1 MSVANRPAGAAA
13 RQVMTLVTGTGLA
26 QLIPLAVSPLLT
38 RLYTPQ
44 DFGVFALFA
53 SLVAVLA
60 VLGSARYELA
70 VMLPKDDADALALVA
85 LAMAIVM
92 ATSAV
97 VLAVVLAA
105 VLLFHTDL
113 ARWFD
118 NPAVGPW
125 LFLLPLSML
134 LSGLVNTLT
143 VWANRSSTYRQISI
157 SRVLQSASAAAVAVA
172 LGWGLSPRN
181 EVGVGLVLGAVVG
194 QALAAAALA
203 WPFWRRWGTR
213 LRDVKWGPMLAQAL
227 RFREFPAIN
236 MPHALLDALQ
246 GSGVVA
252 LIAAL
257 FGPSL
262 LGFHALAQRVVRTPM
277 ATLGS
282 AVAQVFQKRAADTLH
297 AGGNTRRLV
306 DAVLRRLGM
315 VAVAVLPLL
324 WFAPELFAFVF
335 GAAWRE
341 AGVYAQLL
349 TPWLLLNFMLSPL
362 SQLPLLLGRQARAL
376 AYGVAYQLAMVL
388 PLAVAWLMT
397 LSLRQA
403 LLLQSVAASLVL
415 VAYGGWLYGLS
426 KSTSRH
432 AAA

>member
-1 MSVANRPAGAAA
+1 MSVADRPAGAAA
-13 RQVMTLVTGTGLA
+13 RQVMTLVAGTGLA

-44 DFGVFALFA
+44 DFGVFALYA
-53 SLVAVLA
+53 SLLAVLA

-70 VMLPKDDADALALVA
+70 LMLPKDDTDALALVA
-85 LAMAIVM
+85 LAMAIVL
-92 ATSAV
+92 AASA
-97 VLAVVLAA
+97 AVLAA
-105 VLLFHTDL
+105 VLLFQADL
-113 ARWFD
+113 ARWLD
-118 NPAVGPW
+118 SPAVGPW
-125 LFLLPLSML
+125 LFLVPVSML
-134 LSGLVNTLT
+134 LTGLVNTLT
-143 VWANRSSTYRQISI
+143 VWANRTSRYRQISI

-172 LGWGLSPRN
+172 LGWGLSRGSQA
-181 EVGVGLVLGAVVG
+181 GVGLVLGAVAG
-194 QALAAAALA
+194 QALAAASLA
-203 WPFWRRWGTR
+203 WPFWRRWGAR
-213 LRDVKWGPMLAQAL
+213 LQGVGWQPMRAQAL

-246 GSGVVA
+246 GSAVVA

-257 FGPSL
+257 FGPTL

-282 AVAQVFQKRAADTLH
+282 AVAQVFQKRAADALH
-297 AGGNTRRLV
+297 AGGDTRRLV
-306 DAVLRRLGM
+306 DAVLRRLVA

-341 AGVYAQLL
+341 AGVYAQIL

-362 SQLPLLLGRQARAL
+362 SQLPLLLGRQAGAL
-376 AYGVAYQLAMVL
+376 AYGVAYQLAMVA

-403 LLLQSVAASLVL
+403 LLLQSVAASVVL
-415 VAYGGWLYGLS
+415 VAYGGWLYRLS
-426 KSTSRH
+426 KSTARH
-432 AAA
+432 APA

>member
-1 MSVANRPAGAAA
+1 MSVADRPAGAAA
-13 RQVMTLVTGTGLA
+13 RQVMTLVAGTGLA

-44 DFGVFALFA
+44 DFGVFALYA
-53 SLVAVLA
+53 SLLAVLA

-70 VMLPKDDADALALVA
+70 LMLPKDDTDALALVA
-85 LAMAIVM
+85 LAMAIVL
-92 ATSAV
+92 ATSA
-97 VLAVVLAA
+97 AVLAA
-105 VLLFHTDL
+105 VLLFQAGL
-113 ARWFD
+113 ARWLD
-118 NPAVGPW
+118 SPALGPW
-125 LFLLPLSML
+125 LFLVPVSML
-134 LSGLVNTLT
+134 LTGLVNTLT
-143 VWANRSSTYRQISI
+143 VWANRTSRYRQISI

-172 LGWGLSPRN
+172 LGWGLSRGSQA
-181 EVGVGLVLGAVVG
+181 GVGLVLGAVAG
-194 QALAAAALA
+194 QALAAASLA
-203 WPFWRRWGTR
+203 WPFWRRWGAR
-213 LRDVKWGPMLAQAL
+213 LQGVGWQPMRAQAL

-246 GSGVVA
+246 GSAVVA

-257 FGPSL
+257 FGPTL

-282 AVAQVFQKRAADTLH
+282 AVAQVFQKRAADALH
-297 AGGNTRRLV
+297 AGGDTRRLV
-306 DAVLRRLGM
+306 DAVLRRLVA

-341 AGVYAQLL
+341 AGVYAQIL

-362 SQLPLLLGRQARAL
+362 SQLPLLLGRQAGAL
-376 AYGVAYQLAMVL
+376 AYGVAYQLAMVA

-403 LLLQSVAASLVL
+403 LLLQSVAASVVL
-415 VAYGGWLYGLS
+415 VAYGGWLYRLS
-426 KSTSRH
+426 KSTARH
-432 AAA
+432 APA

>member
-1 MSVANRPAGAAA
+1 MSVADRPAGAAA

-44 DFGVFALFA
+44 DFGVFALYA
-53 SLVAVLA
+53 SLLAVLA

-70 VMLPKDDADALALVA
+70 LMLPKDDTDALALVA
-85 LAMAIVM
+85 LAMAIVL
-92 ATSAV
+92 ATSA
-97 VLAVVLAA
+97 AVLAA
-105 VLLFHTDL
+105 VLLFQAGL
-113 ARWFD
+113 ARWLD
-118 NPAVGPW
+118 SPALGPW
-125 LFLLPLSML
+125 LFLVPVSML
-134 LSGLVNTLT
+134 LTGLVNTLT
-143 VWANRSSTYRQISI
+143 VWANRTSRYRQISI

-172 LGWGLSPRN
+172 LGWGLSRGSQA
-181 EVGVGLVLGAVVG
+181 GVGLVLGAVVG
-194 QALAAAALA
+194 QALAGASLA
-203 WPFWRRWGTR
+203 WPFWRRWGAR
-213 LRDVKWGPMLAQAL
+213 LQGVGWQPMRAQAL

-246 GSGVVA
+246 GSAVVA

-257 FGPSL
+257 FGPTL

-282 AVAQVFQKRAADTLH
+282 AVAQVFQKRAADALH
-297 AGGNTRRLV
+297 AGGDTRRLV
-306 DAVLRRLGM
+306 DAVLRRLGA

-341 AGVYAQLL
+341 AGVYAQIL

-362 SQLPLLLGRQARAL
+362 SQLPLLLGRQACAL
-376 AYGVAYQLAMVL
+376 AYGVAYQLAMVA

-403 LLLQSVAASLVL
+403 LLLQSVAASVVL
-415 VAYGGWLYGLS
+415 VAYGGWLYRLS

-432 AAA
+432 ASA

>member
-38 RLYTPQ
+38 RLYTPH
-44 DFGVFALFA
+44 DFGVFALYA

-70 VMLPKDDADALALVA
+70 LMLPRDDTDALALVA
-85 LAMAIVM
+85 LAMAIVL
-92 ATSAV
+92 ATS
-97 VLAVVLAA
+97 AVVLAA
-105 VLLFHTDL
+105 VLLFQADL
-113 ARWFD
+113 ARWLD
-118 NPAVGPW
+118 SPAVGPW
-125 LFLLPLSML
+125 LFLVPVSML
-134 LSGLVNTLT
+134 LTGLVNTLT
-143 VWANRSSTYRQISI
+143 VWANRSSNYRQISI

-172 LGWGLSPRN
+172 LGWGLSGGSQA
-181 EVGVGLVLGAVVG
+181 GVGLVLGAVVG
-194 QALAAAALA
+194 QALAAASLA
-203 WPFWRRWGTR
+203 WPFWRRWGAR
-213 LRDVKWGPMLAQAL
+213 LQGVGWQPMRAQAL
-227 RFREFPAIN
+227 RFREFPAVN

-257 FGPSL
+257 FGPTL

-282 AVAQVFQKRAADTLH
+282 AVAQVFQKRAADALH
-297 AGGNTRRLV
+297 AGGDTRRLV
-306 DAVLRRLGM
+306 DAVLRRLGA

-341 AGVYAQLL
+341 AGVYAQIL

-376 AYGVAYQLAMVL
+376 AYGVAYQLAMVA

-403 LLLQSVAASLVL
+403 LLLQSVAASVVL
-415 VAYGGWLYGLS
+415 VAYGGWLYRLS
-426 KSTSRH
+426 KSTARH
-432 AAA
+432 APA

>member
-1 MSVANRPAGAAA
+1 MSVADRPAGAAA

-44 DFGVFALFA
+44 DFGVFALYA
-53 SLVAVLA
+53 GLLAVLA

-70 VMLPKDDADALALVA
+70 LMLPKDDTDALPLVA
-85 LAMAIVM
+85 LAMAIVL
-92 ATSAV
+92 AAS
-97 VLAVVLAA
+97 AVVLAA
-105 VLLFHTDL
+105 VLLFQADL
-113 ARWFD
+113 ARWLD
-118 NPAVGPW
+118 SPALGPW
-125 LFLLPLSML
+125 LLLVPVSML
-134 LSGLVNTLT
+134 LTGLVNTLT
-143 VWANRSSTYRQISI
+143 VWANRSSSYRQISI

-172 LGWGLSPRN
+172 LGWGLSRGSQA
-181 EVGVGLVLGAVVG
+181 GVGLVLGAVAG
-194 QALAAAALA
+194 QALAAASLA
-203 WPFWRRWGTR
+203 WPFWRRWGAR
-213 LRDVKWGPMLAQAL
+213 LQGVGWAPMRAQAL

-257 FGPSL
+257 FGPTL

-282 AVAQVFQKRAADTLH
+282 AVAQVFQKRAADALH
-297 AGGNTRRLV
+297 AGGDTRRLV
-306 DAVLRRLGM
+306 DAVLRRLVA

-341 AGVYAQLL
+341 AGVYAQIL

-376 AYGVAYQLAMVL
+376 AYGVAYQLAMVG
-388 PLAVAWLMT
+388 PLAVAWLMA

-403 LLLQSVAASLVL
+403 LLLQSVAASVVL
-415 VAYGGWLYGLS
+415 VAYGGWLYRLS
-426 KSTSRH
+426 KSTARH
-432 AAA
+432 APA

>member
-1 MSVANRPAGAAA
+1 MSVADRPAGAAA

-44 DFGVFALFA
+44 DFGVFALYA
-53 SLVAVLA
+53 GLLAVLA

-70 VMLPKDDADALALVA
+70 LMLPKDDTDALPLVA
-85 LAMAIVM
+85 LAMAIVL
-92 ATSAV
+92 AAS
-97 VLAVVLAA
+97 AVVLAA
-105 VLLFHTDL
+105 VLLFQADL
-113 ARWFD
+113 ARWLD
-118 NPAVGPW
+118 SPALGPW
-125 LFLLPLSML
+125 LLLVPVSML
-134 LSGLVNTLT
+134 LTGLVNTLT
-143 VWANRSSTYRQISI
+143 VWANRSSSYRQISI

-172 LGWGLSPRN
+172 LGWGLSRGSQA
-181 EVGVGLVLGAVVG
+181 GVGLVLGAVAG
-194 QALAAAALA
+194 QALAAASLA
-203 WPFWRRWGTR
+203 WPFWRRWGAR
-213 LRDVKWGPMLAQAL
+213 LQGVGWAPMRAQAL

-257 FGPSL
+257 FGPTL

-282 AVAQVFQKRAADTLH
+282 AVAQVFQKRAADALH

-306 DAVLRRLGM
+306 DAVLRRLGA

-341 AGVYAQLL
+341 AGVYAQIL

-376 AYGVAYQLAMVL
+376 AYGVAYQLAMVG
-388 PLAVAWLMT
+388 PLAVAWLMA

-403 LLLQSVAASLVL
+403 LLLQSVAASVVL
-415 VAYGGWLYGLS
+415 VAYGGWLYRLS
-426 KSTSRH
+426 KSTARH
-432 AAA
+432 APA

>member
-38 RLYTPQ
+38 RLYTPH
-44 DFGVFALFA
+44 DFGVFALYA

-70 VMLPKDDADALALVA
+70 LMLPKDDTDALALVA
-85 LAMAIVM
+85 LAMAIVL
-92 ATSAV
+92 AAS
-97 VLAVVLAA
+97 AVVLAA
-105 VLLFHTDL
+105 VLLFQADL
-113 ARWFD
+113 ARWLD
-118 NPAVGPW
+118 SPAVAPW
-125 LFLLPLSML
+125 LLLVPVSML
-134 LSGLVNTLT
+134 LTGLVNTLT
-143 VWANRSSTYRQISI
+143 VWANRTSSYRQISI

-172 LGWGLSPRN
+172 LGWGLSRGS
-181 EVGVGLVLGAVVG
+181 EAGVGLVLGAVVG
-194 QALAAAALA
+194 QALAGASLA
-203 WPFWRRWGTR
+203 WPFWRRWGAR
-213 LRDVKWGPMLAQAL
+213 LQGVGWQPMRAQAL

-246 GSGVVA
+246 GSAVVA

-257 FGPSL
+257 FGPTL

-282 AVAQVFQKRAADTLH
+282 AVAQVFQKRAADALH
-297 AGGNTRRLV
+297 AGGDTRRLV
-306 DAVLRRLGM
+306 DAVLRRLGAA
-315 VAVAVLPLL
+315 AVAVLPLL

-341 AGVYAQLL
+341 AGVYAQIL

-376 AYGVAYQLAMVL
+376 AYGVAYQLAMVG
-388 PLAVAWLMT
+388 PLAVAWLMA

-403 LLLQSVAASLVL
+403 LLLQSVAASVVL
-415 VAYGGWLYGLS
+415 VAYGGWLYRLS
-426 KSTSRH
+426 KSTARH
-432 AAA
+432 APA

>member
-1 MSVANRPAGAAA
+1 MSVADRPAGAAA

-44 DFGVFALFA
+44 DFGVFALYA
-53 SLVAVLA
+53 SLLAVLA

-70 VMLPKDDADALALVA
+70 LMLPKDDTDALALVA
-85 LAMAIVM
+85 LAMAIVL
-92 ATSAV
+92 ATSA
-97 VLAVVLAA
+97 AVLAA
-105 VLLFHTDL
+105 VLLFQAGL
-113 ARWFD
+113 ARWLD
-118 NPAVGPW
+118 SPALGPW
-125 LFLLPLSML
+125 LFLVPVSML
-134 LSGLVNTLT
+134 LTGLVNTLT
-143 VWANRSSTYRQISI
+143 VWANRTSRYRQISI

-172 LGWGLSPRN
+172 LGWGLSRGSQA
-181 EVGVGLVLGAVVG
+181 GVGLVLGAVAG
-194 QALAAAALA
+194 QALAAASLA
-203 WPFWRRWGTR
+203 WPFWRRWGAR
-213 LRDVKWGPMLAQAL
+213 LQGVGWQPMRAQAL

-246 GSGVVA
+246 GSAVVA

-257 FGPSL
+257 FGPTL

-282 AVAQVFQKRAADTLH
+282 AVAQVFQKRAADALH
-297 AGGNTRRLV
+297 AGGDTRRLV
-306 DAVLRRLGM
+306 DAVLRRLVA

-341 AGVYAQLL
+341 AGVYAQIL

-362 SQLPLLLGRQARAL
+362 SQLPLLLGRQAGAL
-376 AYGVAYQLAMVL
+376 AYGVAYQLAMVA

-403 LLLQSVAASLVL
+403 LLLQSVAASVVL
-415 VAYGGWLYGLS
+415 VAYGGWLYRLS
-426 KSTSRH
+426 KSTARH
-432 AAA
+432 APA

>member
-1 MSVANRPAGAAA
+1 MSVADRPAGAAA

-44 DFGVFALFA
+44 DFGVFALYA
-53 SLVAVLA
+53 SLLAVLA

-70 VMLPKDDADALALVA
+70 LMLPKDDTDALALVA
-85 LAMAIVM
+85 LAMAIVL
-92 ATSAV
+92 ATSA
-97 VLAVVLAA
+97 AVLAA
-105 VLLFHTDL
+105 VLLFQAGL
-113 ARWFD
+113 ARWLD
-118 NPAVGPW
+118 SPALGPW
-125 LFLLPLSML
+125 LFLVPVSML
-134 LSGLVNTLT
+134 LTGLVNTLT
-143 VWANRSSTYRQISI
+143 VWANRTSRYRQISI

-172 LGWGLSPRN
+172 LGWGLSRGSQA
-181 EVGVGLVLGAVVG
+181 GVGLVLGAVVG
-194 QALAAAALA
+194 QALAAASLA
-203 WPFWRRWGTR
+203 WPFWRRWGAR
-213 LRDVKWGPMLAQAL
+213 LQGVGWQPMRAQAL

-246 GSGVVA
+246 GSAVVA

-257 FGPSL
+257 FGPTL

-282 AVAQVFQKRAADTLH
+282 AVAQVFQKRAADALH
-297 AGGNTRRLV
+297 AGGDTRRLV
-306 DAVLRRLGM
+306 DAVLRRLVA

-341 AGVYAQLL
+341 AGVYAQIL

-362 SQLPLLLGRQARAL
+362 SQLPLLLGRQAGAL
-376 AYGVAYQLAMVL
+376 AYGVAYQLAMVA

-403 LLLQSVAASLVL
+403 LLLQSVAASVVL
-415 VAYGGWLYGLS
+415 VAYGGWLYRLS
-426 KSTSRH
+426 KSTARH
-432 AAA
+432 APA

>member
-38 RLYTPQ
+38 RLYTPH
-44 DFGVFALFA
+44 DFGVFALYA
-53 SLVAVLA
+53 SLLAVLA

-70 VMLPKDDADALALVA
+70 LMLPKDDTDALALVA
-85 LAMAIVM
+85 LAMAIVL
-92 ATSAV
+92 ATS
-97 VLAVVLAA
+97 AVVLAA
-105 VLLFHTDL
+105 VLLFQADL
-113 ARWFD
+113 ARWLD
-118 NPAVGPW
+118 SPAVGPW
-125 LFLLPLSML
+125 LFLVPVSML
-134 LSGLVNTLT
+134 LTGLVNTLT
-143 VWANRSSTYRQISI
+143 VWANRTSNYRQISI

-172 LGWGLSPRN
+172 LGWGLSGGSQA
-181 EVGVGLVLGAVVG
+181 GVGLVLGAVVG
-194 QALAAAALA
+194 QALAAASLA
-203 WPFWRRWGTR
+203 WPFWRRWGAR
-213 LRDVKWGPMLAQAL
+213 LQGVGWQPMRAQAL

-257 FGPSL
+257 FGPTL

-282 AVAQVFQKRAADTLH
+282 AVAQVFQKRAADALH
-297 AGGNTRRLV
+297 AGGDTRRLV
-306 DAVLRRLGM
+306 DAVLRRLGAA
-315 VAVAVLPLL
+315 AVAVLPLL

-341 AGVYAQLL
+341 AGVYAQIL

-376 AYGVAYQLAMVL
+376 AYGVAYQLAMVG

-403 LLLQSVAASLVL
+403 LLLQSVAASVVL
-415 VAYGGWLYGLS
+415 VAYGGWLYRLS
-426 KSTSRH
+426 KSTARH
-432 AAA
+432 APA

>member
-1 MSVANRPAGAAA
+1 MSVADRPAGAAA

-44 DFGVFALFA
+44 DFGVFALYA
-53 SLVAVLA
+53 SLLAVLA

-70 VMLPKDDADALALVA
+70 LMLPKDDTDALALVA
-85 LAMAIVM
+85 LAMAIVL
-92 ATSAV
+92 ATSA
-97 VLAVVLAA
+97 AVLAA
-105 VLLFHTDL
+105 VLLFQAGL
-113 ARWFD
+113 ARWLD
-118 NPAVGPW
+118 SPALGPW
-125 LFLLPLSML
+125 LFLVPVSML
-134 LSGLVNTLT
+134 LTGLVNTLT
-143 VWANRSSTYRQISI
+143 VWANRTSRYRQISI

-172 LGWGLSPRN
+172 LGWGLSRGSQA
-181 EVGVGLVLGAVVG
+181 GVGLVLGAVVG
-194 QALAAAALA
+194 QALAAASLA
-203 WPFWRRWGTR
+203 WPFWRRWGAR
-213 LRDVKWGPMLAQAL
+213 LQAVGWQPMRAQAL

-246 GSGVVA
+246 GSAVVA

-257 FGPSL
+257 FGPTL

-282 AVAQVFQKRAADTLH
+282 AVAQVFQKRAADALH
-297 AGGNTRRLV
+297 AGGDTRRLV
-306 DAVLRRLGM
+306 DAVLRRLVA

-341 AGVYAQLL
+341 AGVYAQIL

-362 SQLPLLLGRQARAL
+362 SQLPLLLGRQAGAL
-376 AYGVAYQLAMVL
+376 AYGVAYQLAMVA

-403 LLLQSVAASLVL
+403 LLLQSVAASVVL
-415 VAYGGWLYGLS
+415 VAYGGWLYRLS
-426 KSTSRH
+426 KSTARH
-432 AAA
+432 APA

>member
-1 MSVANRPAGAAA
+1 MSVADRPAGAAA

-44 DFGVFALFA
+44 DFGVFALYA
-53 SLVAVLA
+53 GLLAVLA

-70 VMLPKDDADALALVA
+70 LMLPKDDTDALALVA
-85 LAMAIVM
+85 LAMAIVL
-92 ATSAV
+92 ATSA
-97 VLAVVLAA
+97 AVLAA
-105 VLLFHTDL
+105 VLLFQAGL
-113 ARWFD
+113 ARWLD
-118 NPAVGPW
+118 SPALGPW
-125 LFLLPLSML
+125 LFLVPVSML
-134 LSGLVNTLT
+134 LTGLVNTLT
-143 VWANRSSTYRQISI
+143 VWANRSSSYRQISI

-172 LGWGLSPRN
+172 LGWGLSRGSQA
-181 EVGVGLVLGAVVG
+181 GVGLVLGAVAG
-194 QALAAAALA
+194 QALAAASLA
-203 WPFWRRWGTR
+203 WPFWRRWGAR
-213 LRDVKWGPMLAQAL
+213 LQGVGWQPMRAQAL

-257 FGPSL
+257 FGPTL

-282 AVAQVFQKRAADTLH
+282 AVAQVFQKRAADALH

-306 DAVLRRLGM
+306 DAVLRRLGA

-341 AGVYAQLL
+341 AGVYAQIL

-376 AYGVAYQLAMVL
+376 AYGVAYQLAMVG
-388 PLAVAWLMT
+388 PLAVAWLMA

-403 LLLQSVAASLVL
+403 LLLQSVAASVVL
-415 VAYGGWLYGLS
+415 VAYGGWLYRLS
-426 KSTSRH
+426 KSTARH
-432 AAA
+432 APA

>member
-1 MSVANRPAGAAA
+1 MSVADRPAGAAA

-44 DFGVFALFA
+44 DFGVFALYA
-53 SLVAVLA
+53 SLLAVLA

-70 VMLPKDDADALALVA
+70 LMLPKDDTDALALVA
-85 LAMAIVM
+85 LAMAIVL
-92 ATSAV
+92 ATSA
-97 VLAVVLAA
+97 AVLAA
-105 VLLFHTDL
+105 VLLFQAGL
-113 ARWFD
+113 ARWLD
-118 NPAVGPW
+118 SPALGPW
-125 LFLLPLSML
+125 LFLVPVSML
-134 LSGLVNTLT
+134 LTGLVNTLT
-143 VWANRSSTYRQISI
+143 VWANRTSRYRQISI

-172 LGWGLSPRN
+172 LGWGLSRGSQA
-181 EVGVGLVLGAVVG
+181 GVGLVLGAVVG
-194 QALAAAALA
+194 QALAAASLA
-203 WPFWRRWGTR
+203 WPFWRRWGAR
-213 LRDVKWGPMLAQAL
+213 LQAVGWQPMRAQAL

-246 GSGVVA
+246 GSAVVA

-257 FGPSL
+257 FGPTL

-282 AVAQVFQKRAADTLH
+282 AVAQVFQKRAADALH
-297 AGGNTRRLV
+297 AGGDTRRLV
-306 DAVLRRLGM
+306 DAVLRRLVA

-341 AGVYAQLL
+341 AGVYAQIL

-376 AYGVAYQLAMVL
+376 AYGVAYQLAMVA

-403 LLLQSVAASLVL
+403 LLLQSVAASVVL
-415 VAYGGWLYGLS
+415 VAYGGWLYRLS
-426 KSTSRH
+426 KSTARH
-432 AAA
+432 APA

>member
-1 MSVANRPAGAAA
+1 MSVADRPAGAAA

-44 DFGVFALFA
+44 DFGVFALYA
-53 SLVAVLA
+53 GLLAVLA

-70 VMLPKDDADALALVA
+70 LMLPKDDTDALALVA
-85 LAMAIVM
+85 LAMAIVL
-92 ATSAV
+92 ATS
-97 VLAVVLAA
+97 AVVLAA
-105 VLLFHTDL
+105 VLLFQADL
-113 ARWFD
+113 ARWLD
-118 NPAVGPW
+118 SPALGPW
-125 LFLLPLSML
+125 LLLVPVSML
-134 LSGLVNTLT
+134 LTGLVNTLT
-143 VWANRSSTYRQISI
+143 VWANRSSSYRQISI

-172 LGWGLSPRN
+172 LGWGLSRGSQA
-181 EVGVGLVLGAVVG
+181 GVGLVLGAVVG
-194 QALAAAALA
+194 QALAAASLA
-203 WPFWRRWGTR
+203 WPFWRRWGAR
-213 LRDVKWGPMLAQAL
+213 LQGVGWAPMRAQAL

-257 FGPSL
+257 FGPTL

-282 AVAQVFQKRAADTLH
+282 AVAQVFQKRAADALH

-306 DAVLRRLGM
+306 DAVLRRLGA

-341 AGVYAQLL
+341 AGVYAQIL

-376 AYGVAYQLAMVL
+376 AYGVAYQLAMVG

-403 LLLQSVAASLVL
+403 LLLQSVAASVVL
-415 VAYGGWLYGLS
+415 VAYGGWLYRLS
-426 KSTSRH
+426 KSTARH
-432 AAA
+432 APA

>member
-38 RLYTPQ
+38 RLYTPH
-44 DFGVFALFA
+44 DFGVFALYA
-53 SLVAVLA
+53 SLLAVLA

-70 VMLPKDDADALALVA
+70 LMLPKDDTDALALVA
-85 LAMAIVM
+85 LAMAIVL
-92 ATSAV
+92 AAS
-97 VLAVVLAA
+97 AVVLAA
-105 VLLFHTDL
+105 VLLFQAGL
-113 ARWFD
+113 ARWLD
-118 NPAVGPW
+118 SPALGPW
-125 LFLLPLSML
+125 LFLVPVSML
-134 LSGLVNTLT
+134 LTGLVNTLT
-143 VWANRSSTYRQISI
+143 VWANRTSSYRQISI

-172 LGWGLSPRN
+172 LGWGLSRGS
-181 EVGVGLVLGAVVG
+181 EAGVGLVVGAVVG
-194 QALAAAALA
+194 QALAGASLA
-203 WPFWRRWGTR
+203 WPFWRRWGAR
-213 LRDVKWGPMLAQAL
+213 LQGVGWQPMRAQAL

-246 GSGVVA
+246 GSAVVA

-257 FGPSL
+257 FGPTL

-282 AVAQVFQKRAADTLH
+282 AVAQVFQKRAADALH
-297 AGGNTRRLV
+297 AGGDTRRLV
-306 DAVLRRLGM
+306 DAVLRRLGAA
-315 VAVAVLPLL
+315 AVAVLPLL

-341 AGVYAQLL
+341 AGVYAQIL

-376 AYGVAYQLAMVL
+376 AYGVAYQLAMVG
-388 PLAVAWLMT
+388 PLAVAWLMA

-403 LLLQSVAASLVL
+403 LLLQSVAASVVL
-415 VAYGGWLYGLS
+415 VAYGGWLYRLS
-426 KSTSRH
+426 KSTARH
-432 AAA
+432 APA

>member
-1 MSVANRPAGAAA
+1 MSVADRPAGAAA
-13 RQVMTLVTGTGLA
+13 RQVMTLVAGTGLA

-44 DFGVFALFA
+44 DFGVFALYA
-53 SLVAVLA
+53 SLLAVLA

-70 VMLPKDDADALALVA
+70 LMLPKDDTDALALVA
-85 LAMAIVM
+85 LAMAIVL
-92 ATSAV
+92 AAS
-97 VLAVVLAA
+97 AVVLAA
-105 VLLFHTDL
+105 VLLFQADL
-113 ARWFD
+113 ARWLD
-118 NPAVGPW
+118 SPAVAPW
-125 LFLLPLSML
+125 LLLVPVSML
-134 LSGLVNTLT
+134 LTGLVNTLT
-143 VWANRSSTYRQISI
+143 VWANRTSSYRQISI

-172 LGWGLSPRN
+172 LGWGLSRGS
-181 EVGVGLVLGAVVG
+181 EAGVGLVLGAVVG
-194 QALAAAALA
+194 QALAGASLA
-203 WPFWRRWGTR
+203 WPFWRRWGAR
-213 LRDVKWGPMLAQAL
+213 LQGVGWQPMRAQAL

-257 FGPSL
+257 FGPTL

-282 AVAQVFQKRAADTLH
+282 AVAQVFQKRAADALH
-297 AGGNTRRLV
+297 AGGDTRRLV
-306 DAVLRRLGM
+306 DAVLRRLGAA
-315 VAVAVLPLL
+315 AVAVLPLL

-341 AGVYAQLL
+341 AGVYAQIL

-376 AYGVAYQLAMVL
+376 AYGVAYQLAMVG
-388 PLAVAWLMT
+388 PLAVAWLMA

-403 LLLQSVAASLVL
+403 LLLQSVAASVVL
-415 VAYGGWLYGLS
+415 VAYGGWLYRLS
-426 KSTSRH
+426 KSTARH
-432 AAA
+432 APA

>member
-38 RLYTPQ
+38 RLYTPH
-44 DFGVFALFA
+44 DFGVFALYA

-70 VMLPKDDADALALVA
+70 LMLPKDDTDALALVA
-85 LAMAIVM
+85 LAMAIVL
-92 ATSAV
+92 AAS
-97 VLAVVLAA
+97 AVVLAA
-105 VLLFHTDL
+105 VLLFQADL
-113 ARWFD
+113 ARWLD
-118 NPAVGPW
+118 SPAVGPW
-125 LFLLPLSML
+125 LLLVPVSML
-134 LSGLVNTLT
+134 LTGLVNTLT
-143 VWANRSSTYRQISI
+143 VWANRTSSYRQISI

-172 LGWGLSPRN
+172 LGWGLSRGSQA
-181 EVGVGLVLGAVVG
+181 GVGLVLGAVVG
-194 QALAAAALA
+194 QALAGASLA
-203 WPFWRRWGTR
+203 WPFWRRWGAR
-213 LRDVKWGPMLAQAL
+213 LQGVGWQPMRAQAL

-257 FGPSL
+257 FGPTL

-282 AVAQVFQKRAADTLH
+282 AVAQVFQKRAADALH
-297 AGGNTRRLV
+297 AGGDTRRLV
-306 DAVLRRLGM
+306 DAVLRRLGAA
-315 VAVAVLPLL
+315 AVAVLPLL

-341 AGVYAQLL
+341 AGVYAQIL

-376 AYGVAYQLAMVL
+376 AYGVAYQLAMVG
-388 PLAVAWLMT
+388 PLAVAWLMA

-403 LLLQSVAASLVL
+403 LLLQSVAASVVL
-415 VAYGGWLYGLS
+415 VAYGGWLYRLS
-426 KSTSRH
+426 KSTARH
-432 AAA
+432 APA

>member
-38 RLYTPQ
+38 RLYTPH
-44 DFGVFALFA
+44 DFGVFALYA
-53 SLVAVLA
+53 SLLAVLA

-70 VMLPKDDADALALVA
+70 LMLPKDDTDALALVA
-85 LAMAIVM
+85 LAMAIVL
-92 ATSAV
+92 AAS
-97 VLAVVLAA
+97 AVVLAA
-105 VLLFHTDL
+105 VLLFQADL
-113 ARWFD
+113 ARWLD
-118 NPAVGPW
+118 SPAVAPW
-125 LFLLPLSML
+125 LLLVPVSML
-134 LSGLVNTLT
+134 LTGLVNTLT
-143 VWANRSSTYRQISI
+143 VWANRTSSYRQISI

-172 LGWGLSPRN
+172 LGWGLSRGS
-181 EVGVGLVLGAVVG
+181 EAGVGLVLGAVVG
-194 QALAAAALA
+194 QALAGASLA
-203 WPFWRRWGTR
+203 WPFWRRWGAR
-213 LRDVKWGPMLAQAL
+213 LQGVGWQPMRAQAL
-227 RFREFPAIN
+227 RFREFPAVN

-252 LIAAL
+252 LIAVL
-257 FGPSL
+257 FGPTL

-282 AVAQVFQKRAADTLH
+282 AVAQVFQKRAADALH
-297 AGGNTRRLV
+297 AGGDTRRLV
-306 DAVLRRLGM
+306 DAVLRRLGAA
-315 VAVAVLPLL
+315 AVAVLPLL

-341 AGVYAQLL
+341 AGVYAQIL

-376 AYGVAYQLAMVL
+376 AYGVAYQLAMVG

-403 LLLQSVAASLVL
+403 LLLQSVAASVVL
-415 VAYGGWLYGLS
+415 VAYGGWLYRLS
-426 KSTSRH
+426 KSTARH
-432 AAA
+432 APA

>member
-1 MSVANRPAGAAA
+1 MSVGNRPARGAA

-38 RLYTPQ
+38 RLYTPL
-44 DFGVFALFA
+44 DFGVFALYA
-53 SLVAVLA
+53 GLLAVLA

-70 VMLPKDDADALALVA
+70 LMLPKDDTDALPLVA
-85 LAMAIVM
+85 LAMAIVL
-92 ATSAV
+92 ATS
-97 VLAVVLAA
+97 AVVLAA
-105 VLLFHTDL
+105 VLLFRADL
-113 ARWFD
+113 ARWLD
-118 NPAVGPW
+118 SPALGRW
-125 LFLLPLSML
+125 LFLVPVSML
-134 LSGLVNTLT
+134 LTGLVNTLT
-143 VWANRSSTYRQISI
+143 VWANRSSSYRQISI

-172 LGWGLSPRN
+172 LGWGLSRGSQA
-181 EVGVGLVLGAVVG
+181 GVGLVLGAVAG
-194 QALAAAALA
+194 QALAAASLA
-203 WPFWRRWGTR
+203 WPFWRRWGAR
-213 LRDVKWGPMLAQAL
+213 LQGVGWAPMRAQAL

-246 GSGVVA
+246 GSAVVA

-257 FGPSL
+257 FGPTL

-282 AVAQVFQKRAADTLH
+282 AVAQVFQKRAADALH
-297 AGGNTRRLV
+297 AGGNTRRLI
-306 DAVLRRLGM
+306 DAVLRRLGA
-315 VAVAVLPLL
+315 VAVAVLPLM

-341 AGVYAQLL
+341 AGVYAQIL

-362 SQLPLLLGRQARAL
+362 SQLPLLLGRQAGAL
-376 AYGVAYQLAMVL
+376 AYGVAYQLAMVA

-403 LLLQSVAASLVL
+403 LLLQSVAASVVL
-415 VAYGGWLYGLS
+415 VAYGGWLYRLS
-426 KSTSRH
+426 KSTARH
-432 AAA
+432 APA

>member
-1 MSVANRPAGAAA
+1 MSVADRPAGAAA

-44 DFGVFALFA
+44 DFGVFALYA
-53 SLVAVLA
+53 SLLAVLA

-70 VMLPKDDADALALVA
+70 LMLPKDDTDALALVA
-85 LAMAIVM
+85 LATAIVL
-92 ATSAV
+92 ATSA
-97 VLAVVLAA
+97 AVLAA
-105 VLLFHTDL
+105 VLLFQAGL
-113 ARWFD
+113 ARWLD
-118 NPAVGPW
+118 SPALGPW
-125 LFLLPLSML
+125 LFLVPVSML
-134 LSGLVNTLT
+134 LTGLVNTLT
-143 VWANRSSTYRQISI
+143 VWANRTSRYRQISI

-172 LGWGLSPRN
+172 LGWGLSRGSQA
-181 EVGVGLVLGAVVG
+181 GVGLVLGAVVG
-194 QALAAAALA
+194 QALAAASLA
-203 WPFWRRWGTR
+203 WPFWRRWGAR
-213 LRDVKWGPMLAQAL
+213 LQGVGWQPMRAQAL

-246 GSGVVA
+246 GSAVVA

-257 FGPSL
+257 FGPTL

-282 AVAQVFQKRAADTLH
+282 AVAQVFQKRAADALH
-297 AGGNTRRLV
+297 AGGDTRRLV
-306 DAVLRRLGM
+306 DAVLRRLGA

-341 AGVYAQLL
+341 AGVYAQIL

-362 SQLPLLLGRQARAL
+362 SQLPLLLGRQAGAL
-376 AYGVAYQLAMVL
+376 AYGVAYQLAMVA

-403 LLLQSVAASLVL
+403 LLLQSVAASVVL
-415 VAYGGWLYGLS
+415 VAYGGWLYRLS
-426 KSTSRH
+426 KSTARH
-432 AAA
+432 APA

>member
-1 MSVANRPAGAAA
+1 MSVADRPAGAAA

-44 DFGVFALFA
+44 DFGVFALYA
-53 SLVAVLA
+53 SLLAVLA

-70 VMLPKDDADALALVA
+70 LMLPKDDTDALALVA
-85 LAMAIVM
+85 LAMAIVL
-92 ATSAV
+92 ATSA
-97 VLAVVLAA
+97 AVLAA
-105 VLLFHTDL
+105 VLLFQAGL
-113 ARWFD
+113 ARWLD
-118 NPAVGPW
+118 SPALGPW
-125 LFLLPLSML
+125 LFLVPVSML
-134 LSGLVNTLT
+134 LTGLVNTLT
-143 VWANRSSTYRQISI
+143 VWANRTSRYRQISI

-172 LGWGLSPRN
+172 LGWGLSRGSQA
-181 EVGVGLVLGAVVG
+181 GVGLVLGAVAG
-194 QALAAAALA
+194 QALAAASLA
-203 WPFWRRWGTR
+203 WPFWRRWGAR
-213 LRDVKWGPMLAQAL
+213 LQGVGWQPMRAQAL

-246 GSGVVA
+246 GSAVVA

-257 FGPSL
+257 FGPTL

-282 AVAQVFQKRAADTLH
+282 AVAQVFQKRAADALH
-297 AGGNTRRLV
+297 AGGDTRRLV
-306 DAVLRRLGM
+306 DAVLRRLVA

-341 AGVYAQLL
+341 AGVYAQIL

-376 AYGVAYQLAMVL
+376 AYGVAYQLAMVA

-403 LLLQSVAASLVL
+403 LLLQSVAASVVL
-415 VAYGGWLYGLS
+415 VAYGGWLYRLS
-426 KSTSRH
+426 KSTARH
-432 AAA
+432 APA

>member
-1 MSVANRPAGAAA
+1 MSVADRPAGAAA

-44 DFGVFALFA
+44 DFGVFALYA
-53 SLVAVLA
+53 SLLAVLA

-70 VMLPKDDADALALVA
+70 LMLPKDDTDALALVA
-85 LAMAIVM
+85 LAMAIVL
-92 ATSAV
+92 ATSA
-97 VLAVVLAA
+97 AVLAA
-105 VLLFHTDL
+105 VLLFQAGL
-113 ARWFD
+113 ARWLD
-118 NPAVGPW
+118 SPALGPW
-125 LFLLPLSML
+125 LFLVPVSML
-134 LSGLVNTLT
+134 LTGLVNTLT
-143 VWANRSSTYRQISI
+143 VWANRTSRYRQISI

-172 LGWGLSPRN
+172 LGWGLSRGSQA
-181 EVGVGLVLGAVVG
+181 GVGLVLGAVAG
-194 QALAAAALA
+194 QALAAASLA
-203 WPFWRRWGTR
+203 WPFWRRWGAR
-213 LRDVKWGPMLAQAL
+213 LQAVGWQPMRAQAL

-246 GSGVVA
+246 GSAVVA

-257 FGPSL
+257 FGPTL

-282 AVAQVFQKRAADTLH
+282 AVAQVFQKRAADALH
-297 AGGNTRRLV
+297 AGGDTRRLV
-306 DAVLRRLGM
+306 DAVLRRLGA

-341 AGVYAQLL
+341 AGVYAQIL

-362 SQLPLLLGRQARAL
+362 SQLPLLLGRQAGAL
-376 AYGVAYQLAMVL
+376 AYGVAYQLAMVA

-403 LLLQSVAASLVL
+403 LLLQSVAASVVL
-415 VAYGGWLYGLS
+415 VAYGGWLYRLS
-426 KSTSRH
+426 KSTARH
-432 AAA
+432 APA